1 MAPSR
6 SASARRRSS
15 LAKLPAP
22 KKPEAKAPEP
32 KKAASKRTAYD
43 DAAEIVVLVKE
54 NPRREGSEL
63 YKDFERMRKC
73 KTVADYYKSGGRT
86 SVLGKCIAKK
96 WIKLTENCVRLL
108 SNAGAIRPG
117 FFHSSER
124 LFVLA
129 SMTSFRSRPGVSGN
143 R

>member
-1 MAPSR
+1 MSTAPQTNGTIKIGIGPKKIVTGK
-6 SASARRRSS
+6 
-15 LAKLPAP
+15 KLPAP

-43 DAAEIVVLVKE
+43 DAAEIVVLVKD

-96 WIKLTENCVRLL
+96 WIKLT
-108 SNAGAIRPG
+108 
-117 FFHSSER
+117 
-124 LFVLA
+124 
-129 SMTSFRSRPGVSGN
+129 
-143 R
+143 